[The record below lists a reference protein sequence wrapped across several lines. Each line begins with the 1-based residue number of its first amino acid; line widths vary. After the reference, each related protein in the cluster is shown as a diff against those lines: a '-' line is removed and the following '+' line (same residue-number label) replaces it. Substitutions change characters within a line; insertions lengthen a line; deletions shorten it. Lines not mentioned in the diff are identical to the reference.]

1 MEGNGFDMD
10 HPGGGHA
17 YDPMH
22 RSVRDDVL
30 TEAWPAN
37 VKRTYDETGRPYLEY
52 QDVALHDRKVVEA
65 RLAELRKMEDA
76 SFTAY
81 LSQQQTLQSM
91 GNRAMTNA
99 LTADHLGSMQGYA
112 HRDIAVNKEWNNPFT
127 LQAFRAADEHV
138 SGGHGLGHNVK
149 PDASMA

>member
-37 VKRTYDETGRPYLEY
+37 VKRTYDETGRTYLEY
-52 QDVALHDRKVVEA
+52 EDVALHDRKVVEA

-76 SFTAY
+76 AFTAY
-81 LSQQQTLQSM
+81 LSQQQTLQAM

-99 LTADHLGSMQGYA
+99 LSADHLGTMQAYA
-112 HRDIAVNKEWNNPFT
+112 HRDIAIDRQWNINEDSY
-127 LQAFRAADEHV
+127 AASGVIRGQDEHV
-138 SGGHGLGHNVK
+138 AGEHGKGH
-149 PDASMA
+149 PAS